1 MPRGKKNNDSTPAS
15 SKKIAK
21 SNLIEKVIEEVPINK
36 SIDIEND
43 NSRSLSESN
52 VVIEGVIKEC
62 VENIIDSSIMQSEEK
77 VYEISQTKSETEEI
91 IETPVIVNEILI
103 VETPIIIHSDD
114 KIESML
120 IKEEDIVETPIVT
133 EDFIIETPIIKEE
146 IIANNIKNLEELN
159 NQIDQNSQ
167 KEITNIIEELKEES
181 SNIIDKKFVLQES
194 TIKNILGEEQLI
206 FNDFLSNSTLNSSKK
221 YSLSDLK
228 KIFFN
233 FSDSLILVQII
244 DKKIKFIE
252 KKNISDHGYNNDSM
266 DIIYRLNNEFEL
278 PNMQFLVTTKKILSA
293 NEKNIKE
300 TNPVFLYYTDLLE
313 NNIIETLKTIYENCV
328 INNDFLDQS
337 IFYSTPKIVFKNR
350 LSALDNSITFNYQ
363 GNDLQINF
371 CYNDDSKLK
380 INIYDNNTT
389 IYYNELEVFKKY
401 TPMILNNSKS
411 QNYKISILDNT
422 FNLIVEGKFNLVK
435 ADLNSII
442 SNFLIEDVEI
452 MSMEGGW
459 WVV

>member
-15 SKKIAK
+15 SKKTSK
-21 SNLIEKVIEEVPINK
+21 NNLIEKVIEEVPINT
-36 SIDIEND
+36 SIDLEND

-52 VVIEGVIKEC
+52 VIKEC
-62 VENIIDSSIMQSEEK
+62 VENIIESSIMQSEEK
-77 VYEISQTKSETEEI
+77 VYENSQTNSETEEI
-91 IETPVIVNEILI
+91 IETPIIVNEDLI

-120 IKEEDIVETPIVT
+120 IKEEEIIETPILT
-133 EDFIIETPIIKEE
+133 EDLIIETPIITEE

-181 SNIIDKKFVLQES
+181 SNILDKKFVLQES

-233 FSDSLILVQII
+233 FSNSLILVQII
-244 DKKIKFIE
+244 EKKIKFIE
-252 KKNISDHGYNNDSM
+252 KKNLTDHGYNKDSM

-350 LSALDNSITFNYQ
+350 VSALDNSITFNYQ

-389 IYYNELEVFKKY
+389 IYYNDLEVFKKY

-435 ADLNSII
+435 ADLKSII

>member
-1 MPRGKKNNDSTPAS
+1 MPRGKKINDSTPAS
-15 SKKIAK
+15 SKKTSK
-21 SNLIEKVIEEVPINK
+21 NNLIEKVIEEVPINT
-36 SIDIEND
+36 SIDLEND

-52 VVIEGVIKEC
+52 VIKEC
-62 VENIIDSSIMQSEEK
+62 VENIIESSIMQSEEK
-77 VYEISQTKSETEEI
+77 VYENSQTNSETEEI
-91 IETPVIVNEILI
+91 IETPIIVNEDLI

-120 IKEEDIVETPIVT
+120 IKEEEIIETPILT
-133 EDFIIETPIIKEE
+133 EDLIIETPIITEE

-181 SNIIDKKFVLQES
+181 SNILDKKFVLQES

-233 FSDSLILVQII
+233 FSNSLILVQII
-244 DKKIKFIE
+244 EKKIKFIE
-252 KKNISDHGYNNDSM
+252 KKNLTDHGYNKDSM

-350 LSALDNSITFNYQ
+350 VSALDNSITFNYQ

-389 IYYNELEVFKKY
+389 IYYNDLEVFKKY

-435 ADLNSII
+435 ADLKSII

>member
-15 SKKIAK
+15 SKKTSK
-21 SNLIEKVIEEVPINK
+21 NNLIEKVIEEVPINT
-36 SIDIEND
+36 SIDLEND

-52 VVIEGVIKEC
+52 VIKEC
-62 VENIIDSSIMQSEEK
+62 VENIIESSIMQSEEK
-77 VYEISQTKSETEEI
+77 VYENSQTNSETEEI
-91 IETPVIVNEILI
+91 IETPIIVNEDLI

-120 IKEEDIVETPIVT
+120 IKEEEIIETPILT
-133 EDFIIETPIIKEE
+133 EDLIIETPIITEE

-181 SNIIDKKFVLQES
+181 SNILDKKFVLQES

-233 FSDSLILVQII
+233 FSNSLILVQII
-244 DKKIKFIE
+244 EKKIKFIE
-252 KKNISDHGYNNDSM
+252 KKNLTDHGYNKDSM

-337 IFYSTPKIVFKNR
+337 IFYSTNKIVFKNKI
-350 LSALDNSITFNYQ
+350 SEIDNSIIFNYKE
-363 GNDLQINF
+363 NDLQINF

-389 IYYNELEVFKKY
+389 IYYNDLEVFKKY

-435 ADLNSII
+435 ADLKSII